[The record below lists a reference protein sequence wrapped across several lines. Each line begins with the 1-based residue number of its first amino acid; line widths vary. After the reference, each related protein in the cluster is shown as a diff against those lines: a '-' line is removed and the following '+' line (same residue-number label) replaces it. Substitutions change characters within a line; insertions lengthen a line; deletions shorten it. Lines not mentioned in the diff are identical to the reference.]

1 MQVFFIVLYFLSPF
15 VPVAAIYAAFPGK
28 YANVGS
34 LIPMLLGCMAFTWLM
49 TQFLISSRPKW
60 MERFIGLDRM
70 LRFHSLVAVLAIV
83 LGLLHR
89 SIMEEMMDE
98 TFMTQVGNLALVIF
112 IGISALAL
120 VFMADLLV
128 RYLQIV
134 AKLRKV
140 LEKNQLFRYQIQL
153 LLHNLSILGGILIFV
168 HVMMTSTA
176 RMSLLVTGIYISYF
190 AIGMGSY
197 IWHKVLRPAIQKKNG
212 FRVQE
217 VIRESESMW
226 TLVLKSSRK
235 KLFTYKAG
243 QFGFIRVFSPFVKPE
258 EHPFSFSSHPENP
271 EVLSV
276 TIKELG
282 DYTRTIKQIKP
293 GDKVAVDGP
302 YGTFTPASHSH
313 GKWVL
318 IAGGIGIT
326 PMLSI
331 LRSMNSTDP
340 NRSVM
345 LLWGFNQA
353 AEIIRKEEF
362 QDMQKTMP
370 NLKIIP
376 VAFRDDTWQGERGTI
391 DTEKIRR
398 LGQLHGFD
406 HPETGY
412 YICGPGIM
420 LNKVLESL
428 NTLHIRSSRI
438 HYERFSL

>member
-1 MQVFFIVLYFLSPF
+1 MF
-15 VPVAAIYAAFPGK
+15 
-28 YANVGS
+28 
-34 LIPMLLGCMAFTWLM
+34 
-49 TQFLISSRPKW
+49 
-60 MERFIGLDRM
+60 
-70 LRFHSLVAVLAIV
+70 
-83 LGLLHR
+83 
-89 SIMEEMMDE
+89 DE
-98 TFMTQVGNLALVIF
+98 TFMTQVANVALVVF

-134 AKLRKV
+134 ATLRKV
-140 LEKNQLFRYQIQL
+140 LEKNQLFRYQMQL
-153 LLHNLSILGGILIFV
+153 LLHNLSIFGGILIFV
-168 HVMMTSTA
+168 HVLMTSTA
-176 RMSLLVTGIYISYF
+176 RMSLLVTGIYIAYF

-197 IWHKVLRPAIQKKNG
+197 LWHKVLRPAIQKKNG

-217 VIRESESMW
+217 VIRESGSMW

-235 KLFTYKAG
+235 KPFRYKAG

-271 EVLSV
+271 EILSI

-282 DYTRTIKQIKP
+282 DYTRTINQIRP
-293 GDKVAVDGP
+293 GDRVAVDGP

-313 GKWVL
+313 EKWVL
-318 IAGGIGIT
+318 IAGGVGIT

-340 NRSVM
+340 NRTVM
-345 LLWGFNQA
+345 LLWGINQA
-353 AEIIRKEEF
+353 SEIIRNEEF
-362 QDMQKTMP
+362 QEMQKNMP

-376 VAFRDDTWQGERGTI
+376 VAFRDDAWQGERGAI
-391 DTEKIRR
+391 DTERIQR
-398 LGQLHGFD
+398 LVQLHGFD
-406 HPETGY
+406 QPETGY

-428 NTLHIRSSRI
+428 NTLRIRSRHV